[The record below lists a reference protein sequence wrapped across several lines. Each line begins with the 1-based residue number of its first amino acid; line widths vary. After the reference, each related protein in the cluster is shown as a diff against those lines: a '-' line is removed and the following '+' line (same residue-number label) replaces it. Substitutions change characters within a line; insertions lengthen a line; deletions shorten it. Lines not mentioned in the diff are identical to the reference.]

1 MAKKKDEQTYAILGA
16 AIEVHKT
23 LGPGFLEPV
32 YQEALALEFTRRGIP
47 FQREVQLTISYK
59 GQKLNTFYKTDFI
72 CFNEIIVELKALDM
86 ISVLEQSQVINYLKA
101 SGLQRSLLLNFETNS
116 LQYKRLVNN
125 YQVVKSDGSDCRFSG
140 ELAD

>member
-32 YQEALALEFTRRGIP
+32 YQEALAMEFKLRGIP
-47 FQREVQLTISYK
+47 YQREVQLPINYK
-59 GQKLNTFYKTDFI
+59 GQKLNTFYKADFI

-86 ISVLEQSQVINYLKA
+86 LTVLEQSKVINYLKS
-101 SGLQRSLLLNFETNS
+101 SGLQRSLLLNFGTNS
-116 LQYKRLVNN
+116 LQYKRLVHN
-125 YQVVKSDGSDCRFSG
+125 YQVDESESSENRFSG
-140 ELAD
+140 EIAD